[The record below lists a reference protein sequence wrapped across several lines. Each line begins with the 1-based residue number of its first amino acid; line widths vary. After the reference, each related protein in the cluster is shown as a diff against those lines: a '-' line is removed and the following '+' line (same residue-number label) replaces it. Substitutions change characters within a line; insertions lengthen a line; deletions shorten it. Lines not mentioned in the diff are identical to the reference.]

1 MGLRHLFLMVLC
13 LVVLAGGCRA
23 AEHAESKGN
32 NRDIVAGG
40 AEVVLLAEEFK
51 FTEGPAADKKGNVYF
66 TDQPNDR
73 IMIWA
78 VGGKLST
85 FMSPCGRSNGLYFD
99 KKGNLIACADEKNE
113 LWRIDMKK
121 GHKVLVSGYKG
132 KLLNAPNDLW
142 ITPKGG
148 IYFTDPFYKRNYWKR
163 GPMEQDGQCVYF
175 LAKEGAKLVRVADDL
190 KQPNGIIGTPDGKK
204 LYVAD
209 IGAGRTYVYDTDK
222 DGTLS
227 NKKLFCEQGSD
238 GMTIDN
244 EGNVY
249 LTGRG
254 VSVYNKAGVKIKQ
267 IDIDE
272 GWMANVTFGGKDRR
286 TLFITAKDSL
296 YSLKMRV
303 KGY

>member
-1 MGLRHLFLMVLC
+1 MLC
-13 LVVLAGGCRA
+13 LIVFAGGCQA
-23 AEHAESKGN
+23 AEPAESKGN

-51 FTEGPAADKKGNVYF
+51 FTEGPAVDKKGNVYF

-73 IMIWA
+73 IMIWS
-78 VGGKLST
+78 VDGRLST

-163 GPMEQDGQCVYF
+163 GPVSCNPV
-175 LAKEGAKLVRVADDL
+175 
-190 KQPNGIIGTPDGKK
+190 
-204 LYVAD
+204 
-209 IGAGRTYVYDTDK
+209 
-222 DGTLS
+222 
-227 NKKLFCEQGSD
+227 QGLR
-238 GMTIDN
+238 N
-244 EGNVY
+244 
-249 LTGRG
+249 
-254 VSVYNKAGVKIKQ
+254 
-267 IDIDE
+267 
-272 GWMANVTFGGKDRR
+272 
-286 TLFITAKDSL
+286 
-296 YSLKMRV
+296 
-303 KGY
+303 

>member
-1 MGLRHLFLMVLC
+1 
-13 LVVLAGGCRA
+13 
-23 AEHAESKGN
+23 
-32 NRDIVAGG
+32 
-40 AEVVLLAEEFK
+40 
-51 FTEGPAADKKGNVYF
+51 
-66 TDQPNDR
+66 
-73 IMIWA
+73 
-78 VGGKLST
+78 
-85 FMSPCGRSNGLYFD
+85 
-99 KKGNLIACADEKNE
+99 
-113 LWRIDMKK
+113 MKK

-175 LAKEGAKLVRVADDL
+175 LAKENAKLVRVADDL
-190 KQPNGIIGTPDGKK
+190 KQPNGIIGTPDGKR

-209 IGAGRTYVYDTDK
+209 IGAGRTYVYDTNK

-254 VSVYNKAGVKIKQ
+254 VSVYDRAGSKIKQ

-272 GWMANVTFGGKDRR
+272 GWTANVTFGGKDRR